1 MEMIL
6 FTGIPGSGKSTFYQ
20 QHFFHTHLRVSLD
33 QLRTRNRESR
43 LLQYCFD
50 TKMRLV
56 VDNTNV
62 TREDRR
68 NYIRMA
74 RQYGYRINGY
84 YLYSDL
90 NECLQRNAT
99 RTGRQRIEEK
109 GVIAKYR
116 QLQSPALQEGYDQLF
131 LVRLQAG
138 DFLITEWQED
148 VSAKKE

>member
-1 MEMIL
+1 MEMNL

-20 QHFFHTHLRVSLD
+20 QNFFHTHLRVSLD

-43 LLQYCFD
+43 LLHYCFD

-68 NYIRMA
+68 NYIRLA
-74 RQYGYRINGY
+74 RQYGYRINGFY
-84 YLYSDL
+84 FYSDL
-90 NECLQRNAT
+90 NECLQRNAA
-99 RTGRQRIEEK
+99 RSGRQKIEEK

-116 QLQSPALQEGYDQLF
+116 QLQRPGLQEGYDQLF
-131 LVRLQAG
+131 LVRLLG
-138 DFLITEWQED
+138 GNFLVTEWDED
-148 VSAKKE
+148 TALKME

>member
-1 MEMIL
+1 
-6 FTGIPGSGKSTFYQ
+6 
-20 QHFFHTHLRVSLD
+20 
-33 QLRTRNRESR
+33 
-43 LLQYCFD
+43 
-50 TKMRLV
+50 MRLV